1 MFWVLTFKLE
11 SMSSSSPLSLS
22 LILFFI
28 RTGTM
33 KDVRVEEVLVK
44 DFPSLWF
51 LTDKKRNTELV
62 RITSENS
69 RTLHSAVNRTISEAP
84 TNLGMM
90 PEMM

>member
-1 MFWVLTFKLE
+1 
-11 SMSSSSPLSLS
+11 MSSSSPLSLS

-33 KDVRVEEVLVK
+33 MEVRKEAVLVK
-44 DFPSLWF
+44 VFPSLWF
-51 LTDKKRNTELV
+51 LADKKRNTQLV

-69 RTLHSAVNRTISEAP
+69 RTLHSVANRRISVAP
-84 TNLGMM
+84 TNLGMR